1 MSKRNPRKPRP
12 VMPWGD
18 LPRGPR
24 LADTAGGILIIDK
37 PAGVTSHDIVGA
49 VRRLAGTRK
58 VGHSGTLDPM
68 ATGVLV
74 VGIGQATKL
83 LTYLV
88 GEDKEYASRFR
99 FGIDTTTE
107 DATGEV
113 TLARGCKATDAE
125 IDEALRGQTGDI
137 MQVPSSFSA
146 KKVDGRRA
154 YDMARAGEA
163 VELEAVPIHVF
174 RCERVGN
181 VERSV
186 CEIAVE
192 GDVEG
197 DVAGDVASVSATTF
211 LEEYTEMDVLVE
223 DATRNDCVVNSAI
236 EDCYQNVPVS
246 DVPGSD
252 VSVAGVPVSGV
263 PVADVSVAIAC
274 SSGTYVRAIARDAG
288 ESLGT
293 GAHMTALRRT
303 RVGAWRA
310 EDAHTVE
317 EYAEKVRA
325 GESLPA
331 IGMAEA
337 ASLVMPSHVIT
348 PEESA
353 NIRMGRFI
361 EAPRGAFY
369 PMALTCEGELVAVA
383 VGRANKGSAGKKNST
398 QPTDNNAEKNTKLLG
413 AKVVFSPHQEICTS

>member
-1 MSKRNPRKPRP
+1 MSKRNPRKPSP

-37 PAGVTSHDIVGA
+37 PTGVTSHDIVGA

-58 VGHSGTLDPM
+58 VGHAGTLDPM

-113 TLARGCKATDAE
+113 TLARGCKDTDAE

-154 YDMARAGEA
+154 YDMARAGEV
-163 VELEAVPIHVF
+163 VELEAVPIHVS

-197 DVAGDVASVSATTF
+197 DVAGVPATTF

-236 EDCYQNVPVS
+236 EDCYQ
-246 DVPGSD
+246 D
-252 VSVAGVPVSGV
+252 VPVSGV

-337 ASLVMPSHVIT
+337 ASLVMPSHEIT

-398 QPTDNNAEKNTKLLG
+398 QPTDNNAEKNTNLLG